1 MKNLAVPNEATLAR
15 ILKSVG
21 LMRTAIGRIL
31 GKSATEMS
39 QYLYHNKK
47 G

>member
-1 MKNLAVPNEATLAR
+1 MKNLAVPNEA
-15 ILKSVG
+15 KSVG
-21 LMRTAIGRIL
+21 LMRTAISRIL
-31 GKSATEMS
+31 GKKSATEMS